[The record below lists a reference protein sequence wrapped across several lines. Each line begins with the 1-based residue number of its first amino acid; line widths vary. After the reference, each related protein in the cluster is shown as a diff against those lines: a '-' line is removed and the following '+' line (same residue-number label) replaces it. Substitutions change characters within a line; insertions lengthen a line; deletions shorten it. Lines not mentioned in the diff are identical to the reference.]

1 MLLTELPK
9 LASNQVKVVAFALFR
24 VLVLHEIRLDG
35 LELLDLQS
43 VEDRK
48 SLHFSF
54 GELCCCPHILY
65 MVRGRT
71 ALEPNCTSIG
81 VGKRGYA
88 PSALCGNPQVAG
100 KQAR

>member
-1 MLLTELPK
+1 MLIQQLVAVLQTD
-9 LASNQVKVVAFALFR
+9 VVPVYCLHDVTDRAPEACFKSSQGGGFRALG

-65 MVRGRT
+65 MVRGCT

-81 VGKRGYA
+81 V
-88 PSALCGNPQVAG
+88 
-100 KQAR
+100 